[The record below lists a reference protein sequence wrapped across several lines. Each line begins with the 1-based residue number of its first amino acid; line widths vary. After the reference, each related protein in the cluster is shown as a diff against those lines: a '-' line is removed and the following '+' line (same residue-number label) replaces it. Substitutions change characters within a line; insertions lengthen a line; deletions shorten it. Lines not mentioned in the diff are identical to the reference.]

1 MRHALAKRKV
11 QFFGF
16 IAGLCVWLFTDGC
29 VHLSEPSKTA
39 SGNAPSEDLASM
51 ESENF
56 KLKKDLDSSYKMIQE
71 LEKDIADAK
80 MQLLANEALI
90 NELQH
95 RCDSQQQR
103 LDAAI
108 IEVVRTK
115 SRLRSIESKA
125 EAASTI
131 AEAEIALNALKKRT
145 GAKDEKLRDEIAT
158 AEQLLKMSMDEFKT
172 RNFGGAL
179 YLANQAKEQVRG
191 MQMRQKSNVNT
202 ADLEG
207 ENSFSRPLHLKLLKN
222 GNLRVGPGLHQK
234 ILRIL
239 NKGTVVT
246 GYSHKD
252 GWVRVE
258 TADGVSGWLF
268 YSLLSARK

>member
-11 QFFGF
+11 RFFGF
-16 IAGLCVWLFTDGC
+16 IAGLCIWLFAGGC
-29 VHLSEPSKTA
+29 MHLSEPSKTA
-39 SGNAPSEDLASM
+39 SGNALSEDLSRM
-51 ESENF
+51 ESKNF
-56 KLKKDLDSSYKMIQE
+56 ELKRDLDSRDKMIQE

-95 RCDSQQQR
+95 RCDNQQQR

-131 AEAEIALNALKKRT
+131 AEAEIALNALKKST
-145 GAKDEKLRDEIAT
+145 ESKDEGLLNEIA
-158 AEQLLKMSMDEFKT
+158 AADQLLKMSMDEFKT

-179 YLANQAKEQVRG
+179 YLANQAKGQVRG
-191 MQMRQKSNVNT
+191 VKMRQKSSVNT

-207 ENSFSRPLHLKLLKN
+207 ENSFSRPLYLKLSKN

-234 ILRIL
+234 IFRIL

-252 GWVRVE
+252 TWVRIE

-268 YSLLSARK
+268 YSLLGAR